1 MAMGIQCWNA
11 AGTKTLDIDTRIAK
25 FFGSAQVGN
34 THTGTTASGTI
45 TDSRFTAYA
54 GTTPF
59 VFTLGGSFD
68 LDGNRCEFSFAGNVL
83 TWNFPNS
90 VSGSSWTR
98 PDTTF
103 VYGIL

>member
-1 MAMGIQCWNA
+1 MAMGVQAWNA
-11 AGTKTLDIDTRIAK
+11 AGVKTLDIDTRIAK
-25 FFGSAQVGN
+25 FFGTAQVGN
-34 THTGTTASGTI
+34 SYTGTAASGTI
-45 TDSRFTAYA
+45 TDSRFTAYT

-59 VFTLGGSFD
+59 VFALGGSFD
-68 LDGNRCEFSFAGNVL
+68 LDGNRCEFSFSGNVL

-103 VYGIL
+103 IYGIL

>member
-1 MAMGIQCWNA
+1 MAFGAQFWNGA
-11 AGTKTLDIDTRIAK
+11 PDKTLDIDSRVAK

-45 TDSRFTAYA
+45 TDSRFTAYS

-59 VFTLGGSFD
+59 VFVLGGSFD

-90 VSGSSWTR
+90 VSGSAWTR

>member
-1 MAMGIQCWNA
+1 MAFGAQFWNGA
-11 AGTKTLDIDTRIAK
+11 TDKTLDIDSRVAK

-45 TDSRFTAYA
+45 TDSRFTAYS

-59 VFTLGGSFD
+59 VFVLGGSFD

-90 VSGSSWTR
+90 VSGSAWTR